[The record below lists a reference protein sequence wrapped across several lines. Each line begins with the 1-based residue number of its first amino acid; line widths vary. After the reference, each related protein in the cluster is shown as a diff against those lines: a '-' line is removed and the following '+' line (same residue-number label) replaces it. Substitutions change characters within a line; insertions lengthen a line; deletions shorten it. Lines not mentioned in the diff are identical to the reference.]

1 MNEYAVG
8 DSGNIESMLIDK
20 ILLDELTEK
29 AKASPRL
36 RANYDLRDSA
46 DDESVTW
53 MQDSRCLKVCRWF
66 AALSRMSA

>member
-20 ILLDELTEK
+20 ILLDELMER
-29 AKASPRL
+29 AKVSPRL

-46 DDESVTW
+46 DDES
-53 MQDSRCLKVCRWF
+53 Q
-66 AALSRMSA
+66 RMLNAIEPGTVIPVHLERSG